1 MPNDFVKATNLSS
14 QETLNHSYS
23 ADGLETEIQ
32 QSQIGLVTAY
42 YVMIVLSLVGNT
54 VVIKASRRIGK
65 NLRRPVHFLFI
76 INLSVADLLFALEMT
91 PMICVHLLLGGAW
104 HIRGQFGEFLC
115 RFDVFLSAVLI
126 LTSNLTISAIA
137 VEMFL
142 GIFFPL
148 KALLSKKRAYFIITA
163 TWFVSGCY
171 SSPLFSFAH
180 LKAHGIGDVI
190 CSVGITNEKVVQWF
204 TFQTVLLAAGFV
216 ITLALY
222 SAIGI
227 KLWLL
232 KSPGFRFHEAQ
243 RKGRAKRTKALKM
256 LAMLVFVFYVS
267 FIPFWILQLSLHF
280 GFYDKLTPHYS
291 TISAFLMLCNGT
303 VNPVIYSAY
312 NTDIRDEFKSLI
324 TCKPPPE
331 RPRSLIAFHAKAIR
345 RKKYEDLE
353 PRSRNQQFPMNAL
366 SERIS
371 SQSSTMQPV
380 TGEKNLA
387 CSFEDTPL

>member
-54 VVIKASRRIGK
+54 VVIKAIRRIGK

-91 PMICVHLLLGGAW
+91 PMICVHLLLGGVW

-148 KALLSKKRAYFIITA
+148 KALLSSLR
-163 TWFVSGCY
+163 
-171 SSPLFSFAH
+171 
-180 LKAHGIGDVI
+180 
-190 CSVGITNEKVVQWF
+190 
-204 TFQTVLLAAGFV
+204 LL
-216 ITLALY
+216 
-222 SAIGI
+222 
-227 KLWLL
+227 
-232 KSPGFRFHEAQ
+232 
-243 RKGRAKRTKALKM
+243 
-256 LAMLVFVFYVS
+256 
-267 FIPFWILQLSLHF
+267 
-280 GFYDKLTPHYS
+280 
-291 TISAFLMLCNGT
+291 
-303 VNPVIYSAY
+303 
-312 NTDIRDEFKSLI
+312 
-324 TCKPPPE
+324 
-331 RPRSLIAFHAKAIR
+331 
-345 RKKYEDLE
+345 
-353 PRSRNQQFPMNAL
+353 
-366 SERIS
+366 
-371 SQSSTMQPV
+371 
-380 TGEKNLA
+380 
-387 CSFEDTPL
+387 

>member
-1 MPNDFVKATNLSS
+1 MSNGFVNVTNLSS
-14 QETLNHSYS
+14 QKALNHSYS
-23 ADGLETEIQ
+23 ADGTGTEIQ
-32 QSQIGLVTAY
+32 PSRIGLVIAF

-54 VVIKASRRIGK
+54 VVIKAIRRIGK

-148 KALLSKKRAYFIITA
+148 KALLSKKRAYFIIAA

-190 CSVGITNEKVVQWF
+190 CFVGIKNEEVVQWF

-232 KSPGFRFHEAQ
+232 KSPGFHFH
-243 RKGRAKRTKALKM
+243 
-256 LAMLVFVFYVS
+256 
-267 FIPFWILQLSLHF
+267 QLSLHF
-280 GFYDKLTPHYS
+280 GFYDKLTPYYS
-291 TISAFLMLCNGT
+291 NISAFLMLCNGT

-331 RPRSLIAFHAKAIR
+331 RLRSLIAFYTRAIG
-345 RKKYEDLE
+345 KKKFKDLE
-353 PRSRNQQFPMNAL
+353 ARSPNQQFPMDGL
-366 SERIS
+366 PRRIS
-371 SQSSTMQPV
+371 GQSTKVKPIV
-380 TGEKNLA
+380 GEKNLT
-387 CSFEDTPL
+387 CSFEDTRL

>member
-1 MPNDFVKATNLSS
+1 M
-14 QETLNHSYS
+14 
-23 ADGLETEIQ
+23 
-32 QSQIGLVTAY
+32 
-42 YVMIVLSLVGNT
+42 
-54 VVIKASRRIGK
+54 VIKASRRIGK

-91 PMICVHLLLGGAW
+91 PMICVHLLLGGVW

-148 KALLSKKRAYFIITA
+148 KALLSKKRAYFIIAA

-190 CSVGITNEKVVQWF
+190 CFVGIKNEEVVQWF

-232 KSPGFRFHEAQ
+232 KSPGFHFHEAQ
-243 RKGRAKRTKALKM
+243 RKGRVKRAKALKM
-256 LAMLVFVFYVS
+256 LVMLVFVFYVS

-331 RPRSLIAFHAKAIR
+331 RLRSLIAFYTRAIR
-345 RKKYEDLE
+345 KKKFKDLE
-353 PRSRNQQFPMNAL
+353 ARSPNQQFPMDGL
-366 SERIS
+366 PRRIS
-371 SQSSTMQPV
+371 GQSTKLKPIA
-380 TGEKNLA
+380 GEKNLA
-387 CSFEDTPL
+387 CSFEDTRL